1 VTVVPPGGKRRTD
14 YLANANGRVM
24 ALQRHLYRGRFLRDF
39 PACDQG
45 DIPPAAWKIEE
56 FREALRTVELAY

>member
-1 VTVVPPGGKRRTD
+1 
-14 YLANANGRVM
+14 M

-45 DIPPAAWKIEE
+45 DVPPTAWKIEE